1 MAKVGLIGTGRM
13 GIELGK
19 HLLTEGHELTVWNRT
34 PSGADALVEVG
45 AHRVATAAE
54 AATDQDLVITCLF
67 GPDAVQEVVLGAD
80 LLPPGTVWLDIT
92 TVGPDDAD
100 HYAAW
105 AANHGVRYVHGPVVG
120 SLGPAKARKLGVYLG
135 GAPDDVALVE
145 PFAALWADPDRLVSV
160 PTARAAAIGKL
171 LANLALGVALEGL
184 VEALRFGRAM
194 EVDPASVIAMLK
206 GTGLAFIADMKGQII
221 LDRAFA
227 DTQFSVDLLAK
238 DAKLMLAA
246 VADQAVATDLPAV
259 EGLIAT
265 LSAVQLSGHGDD
277 DISAAAIPELP

>member
-1 MAKVGLIGTGRM
+1 M

-19 HLLTEGHELTVWNRT
+19 HLLTAGHDLTVWNRT
-34 PSGADALVEVG
+34 PAGASALVEAG
-45 AHRVATAAE
+45 ATQVDTAAA
-54 AATDQDLVITCLF
+54 AATGQDLVITCLF
-67 GPDAVQEVVLGAD
+67 GPDAVQDVVLDAN
-80 LLPPGTVWLDIT
+80 LLGPETLWLDIT

-105 AANHGVRYVHGPVVG
+105 ATDRGVRYVHGPVVG

-135 GAPDDVALVE
+135 GAPDDVAAVR
-145 PFAALWADPDRLVSV
+145 PIAALWADPDRLVEV

-227 DTQFSVDLLAK
+227 NTQFSVDLLAK

-246 VADQAVATDLPAV
+246 VADQAVPTYLPAV

-265 LSAVQLSGHGDD
+265 LSAVQQAGHGDE